1 MNESANKVAKLRK
14 IKISPDI
21 ILIKHS
27 LPSERYFRSK
37 NSVETKRENS
47 QEERVALT
55 RAIKRSYPASNEP
68 ISEPATLEY
77 CSTAIFRL
85 IESVTEIDKR
95 VNMITLEFATS

>member
-55 RAIKRSYPASNEP
+55 RAIKGSYPASNEP
-68 ISEPATLEY
+68 ISSRRWNIVQPPFSVLLNRLPR
-77 CSTAIFRL
+77 ST
-85 IESVTEIDKR
+85 SVST
-95 VNMITLEFATS
+95 